1 MRFWKIKIGGNTLLV
16 LLILYLFG
24 YTHLLGGP
32 FWLAKFFFVLILAG
46 ALLFWLII
54 LFVARLSDRIF
65 KKQMNRFGSQIGKE
79 EEKIKVDAKII
90 E

>member
-1 MRFWKIKIGGNTLLV
+1 MRFWKIKIGGNTLLI

-46 ALLFWLII
+46 ALAFWLVI
-54 LFVARLSDRIF
+54 LLVARLSDRIF
-65 KKQMNRFGSQIGKE
+65 KKQMGRSDLQGGE
-79 EEKIKVDAKII
+79 EGEKIKVDAKII